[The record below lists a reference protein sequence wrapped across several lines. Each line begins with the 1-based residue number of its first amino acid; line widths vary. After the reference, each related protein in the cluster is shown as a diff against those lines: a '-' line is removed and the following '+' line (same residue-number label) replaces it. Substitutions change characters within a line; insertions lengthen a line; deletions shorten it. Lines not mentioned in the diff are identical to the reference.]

1 MRIVP
6 EEFGKLVFNE
16 NAMKKALSKEVF
28 EKLEHTIKNG
38 ESLDSSLAHAVAEAM
53 KDWAIANGATHYTH
67 WFQPLTGITAEKH
80 ESFLTTVSSGSP
92 ILELSGKELIKGE
105 PDASSFPSG
114 GLRSTFEARGYT
126 AWDPT
131 SYAFIKGNTLCIPT
145 AFCSYGGHAL
155 DKKTPLLRSID
166 ALNKEAL
173 RLFKALKMDDVKH
186 IVTNVGPEQEY
197 FLVDKSLFE
206 KRLDLILTGRTLYG
220 APSPRGQ
227 ELDDHYFGVIK
238 PRVASFMEEVD
249 RELWKLGISAK
260 TEHNEVAP
268 SQHELANIY
277 TTCNLACDQNQLV
290 MEIMTKIAD
299 KHHFVIL
306 FHEKPFEG
314 VNGSGKHNNWSI
326 STDTGINLLSPGD
339 TPFKNQVFL
348 LFLAA
353 VIKAVDDYQ
362 DLLRISVA
370 SASNDHRLGKNE
382 APPAIISIFLGDE
395 LTALLKAIANDDS
408 DFETHKEKIVLGSD
422 VLPNLVKDNTDRNR
436 TSPFAYTGNKFEFRM
451 PGSNKGVSDANMV
464 LNTAVAESL
473 RTFSELLEKSDD
485 IDKTIHSIVKYT
497 IKEHQRILFSGNGY
511 NDAWVEEAAKRGLC
525 NFPTT
530 PDALAHLMDEK
541 NVRLLGE
548 HHVLN
553 YEELKARQEI
563 DYENYVK
570 SLEIEVKTM
579 LHMANRDIMP
589 AINKY
594 IGKLARNIETVATID
609 KSIASSYQKRAL
621 KKLSDNLAKIDEF
634 TSELDAKYLEVNKID
649 DVEKQAFFI
658 KETLLPLM
666 AKLRSVV
673 DDSETMMP
681 KNYWPMPTYEE
692 LLFSEQ

>member
-1 MRIVP
+1 M
-6 EEFGKLVFNE
+6 N
-16 NAMKKALSKEVF
+16 
-28 EKLEHTIKNG
+28 
-38 ESLDSSLAHAVAEAM
+38 
-53 KDWAIANGATHYTH
+53 
-67 WFQPLTGITAEKH
+67 
-80 ESFLTTVSSGSP
+80 
-92 ILELSGKELIKGE
+92 
-105 PDASSFPSG
+105 
-114 GLRSTFEARGYT
+114 
-126 AWDPT
+126 
-131 SYAFIKGNTLCIPT
+131 
-145 AFCSYGGHAL
+145 
-155 DKKTPLLRSID
+155 
-166 ALNKEAL
+166 
-173 RLFKALKMDDVKH
+173 DVKH

-197 FLVDKSLFE
+197 FLVDKGVFD
-206 KRLDLILTGRTLYG
+206 KRLDLILTGRTLFG

-268 SQHELANIY
+268 SQHELATIY

-290 MEIMTKIAD
+290 MEMMTKIAD

-339 TPFKNQVFL
+339 TPFKNQIFL

-382 APPAIISIFLGDE
+382 APPAIISIFLGDD
-395 LTALLKAIANDDS
+395 LTGVLKAIANDDTDYES
-408 DFETHKEKIVLGSD
+408 HKEKILLGSE
-422 VLPNLVKDNTDRNR
+422 VLPSLVKDNTDRNR

-451 PGSNKGVSDANMV
+451 PGSNKGVSDANTV

-473 RTFSELLEKSDD
+473 RTFAELLEKSDD

-497 IKEHQRILFSGNGY
+497 IKEHQKILFSGNGY

-530 PDALAHLMDEK
+530 PDALAHMTDEK
-541 NVRLLGE
+541 NIKLFEE
-548 HHVLN
+548 HHVLTS
-553 YEELKARQEI
+553 EELKARQEI

-570 SLEIEVKTM
+570 TLEIEVKTM
-579 LHMANRDIMP
+579 IHIANRDIMP

-594 IGKLARNIETVATID
+594 IGKLAKNIETVSAID
-609 KSIASSYQKRAL
+609 SSINSSYQKRTL
-621 KKLSDNLAKIDEF
+621 KKLSENLAKIDEF
-634 TSELDAKYLEVNKID
+634 TSELEAKYFEANKISD
-649 DVEKQAFFI
+649 IEKQAFFI
-658 KETLLPLM
+658 KDTLLPLM
-666 AKLRSVV
+666 ASLRKVV
-673 DDSETMMP
+673 DESETMMP
-681 KNYWPMPTYEE
+681 KHYWPMPTYEE